1 MMPLACANC
10 SIVVVCF
17 ENMREGFYIVDI
29 VSMLGTLP
37 AINDGSVTLVLTAVN
52 TVIKTLNI
60 IISIQS
66 YSLFTLNILVNSK
79 RIFYPHCI

>member
-1 MMPLACANC
+1 
-10 SIVVVCF
+10 
-17 ENMREGFYIVDI
+17 MREGFYNVDI

-60 IISIQS
+60 IISIES
-66 YSLFTLNILVNSK
+66 
-79 RIFYPHCI
+79 